1 MRLSV
6 LLTLPDRDRDG
17 DRYRG
22 SPRLATGLH
31 QLARALDRMDR
42 LVIIDAGTQG
52 GTRAQLRTFAEGRG
66 RGAHILSLDP
76 GAVSPVAARALA
88 RRETGAEYVLE
99 LGARDLLCA
108 GATAALEAQLEETRP
123 EVMICPHGW
132 WVAGPS
138 SALPGPDAAR
148 LEVPV
153 PAERYPQLFADPRR
167 LLLRAPDVE
176 ERCRLAVQAG
186 APAQEWACYDAVL
199 GAVDTV
205 ALAAGPVLL
214 RPLPDCRAAAAV
226 SAARAALE
234 ALPARAPR
242 GLALAR
248 LLPRISDE
256 LTQVDPANTDAVI
269 AATRALV
276 AALPWR
282 ARRALRR
289 APVSAPET
297 EPAARL
303 LTAVAAGDQAGATAL
318 VAQLAAARDRACMR
332 ALSGEIGQLRG
343 DLDRALPGPDY
354 LMELYERMRPR

>member
-6 LLTLPDRDRDG
+6 LLTLPDRYGGGDG
-17 DRYRG
+17 
-22 SPRLATGLH
+22 PRLATGLH

-42 LVIIDAGTQG
+42 LVIIDTGTQDDM
-52 GTRAQLRTFAEGRG
+52 RAHLRVFAEGPG
-66 RGAHILSLDP
+66 RGAHILFLDP
-76 GAVSPVAARALA
+76 GAVVPATARALA

-138 SALPGPDAAR
+138 SGLPGPDAAR
-148 LEVPV
+148 LAAPV

-167 LLLRAPDVE
+167 LLPRDPETE
-176 ERCRLAVQAG
+176 ERCRQAVQAG
-186 APAQEWACYDAVL
+186 NPGQGWACYEAVL
-199 GAVDTV
+199 GEAATV

-234 ALPARAPR
+234 ALPARAAR
-242 GLALAR
+242 GPALAQ
-248 LLPRISDE
+248 LLPRIFDE
-256 LTQVDPANTDAVI
+256 LTQVDPANTDAVV
-269 AATRALV
+269 AAARMLV
-276 AALPWR
+276 GALPWR

-289 APVSAPET
+289 APVSAPGT
-297 EPAARL
+297 EPAAQL
-303 LTAVAAGDQAGATAL
+303 LAAAAAGDQVGATTL

-332 ALSGEIGQLRG
+332 ALSGEIGQLRT

-354 LMELYERMRPR
+354 LMELYERVRPR